1 MTVRRVTVKYQLLL
15 IGALLALLAT
25 AAVINEV
32 SSRMQGIMD
41 EAPPALDESSFAAIV
56 EVVAESASDSPL
68 SETTFWSG
76 ESVGVS
82 YERGSYPQRSG
93 PAIHVPAPVEGE
105 EFTFASWPGL
115 RLSAEGRYTVAL
127 TVRHTASGEPVLFAH
142 VVLESASGQPAAGLP
157 ESIKADLEVAA
168 MGNATPQTALLEI
181 ARDLEIYGRAAA
193 VSPEASEAGQLAALH
208 RVSVGDA

>member
-115 RLSAEGRYTVAL
+115 RSAPRV
-127 TVRHTASGEPVLFAH
+127 
-142 VVLESASGQPAAGLP
+142 
-157 ESIKADLEVAA
+157 
-168 MGNATPQTALLEI
+168 ATP
-181 ARDLEIYGRAAA
+181 
-193 VSPEASEAGQLAALH
+193 LH
-208 RVSVGDA
+208 